1 MDNSE
6 IEAYSIEIND
16 KSWKDEVAPYS
27 ITQYLSKKQ
36 WKHNPEDIVGD
47 ILEKEVIKHIGKLSK

>member
-1 MDNSE
+1 MPEITSNYKGKNYTAFYNKPDMDNSE

-27 ITQYLSKKQ
+27 IT
-36 WKHNPEDIVGD
+36 
-47 ILEKEVIKHIGKLSK
+47 